1 MADDAT
7 ADLLGTYRRRLAVLE
22 QQLAGFGP
30 LYAPAHLVLDRDD
43 VRREIARL
51 EQVAEFGADA
61 VPRAPI
67 RMLALFAAPLVYRE
81 AGEIKPVTLLDVQK
95 EFDLIA
101 KACAN
106 VDAPVALDL
115 RLRLATADTL
125 GHVFGTSAAPFD
137 MFHFTGHGSVANG
150 AVTLALEDEVGCV
163 RPMAAAEL
171 RQHLGKH
178 PARLAFLSA
187 CHSAGLAE
195 VLLEAG
201 VQHVVVINAEDTVLD
216 IAAQVFAA
224 RFYAV
229 LLAGRSVREAFERA
243 TQAVDSA
250 DTLRQLRDPA
260 TLQPLNLQEALKF
273 QLLPTNAPIHEQVF
287 APNAAPGT
295 VQQRN
300 PLWQNTNLALVNAD
314 PFVGRGIQLHEL
326 ARKLRDNG
334 CVAVHG
340 FGGMGKTALAEAAG
354 RWQHERQLW
363 RDGVWLV
370 ELRGYKAVADVR
382 VQIATTLGFDPQ
394 QAAGTHAAL
403 AAALGDKRRLLILDD
418 LDALLADDDRR
429 SDVAA
434 LLRALLGTHTRL
446 LVTSRRDLPGGVSHA
461 ALRLQALEPGEDVR
475 AFRGY
480 HSEVSE
486 WGLFSAEDVGAVM
499 RLLAR
504 YPFAIRLAATYMRS
518 SQISLSEL
526 RRRLS
531 AKMAEVLHYP
541 DEPIDRTTAL
551 KATLDLSYEILPAIA
566 QHSFALLALFPAG
579 LTRSAAAAILG
590 EANAAALETLRRY
603 SMAEYSRTDER
614 YTLPEPARDYAER
627 KPEAAGAIDS
637 YAPAALRFYAALI
650 DVANDLI
657 AKKGEPVAGRDLV
670 ASDLLNIE
678 RFCAW
683 GYTSEPGDSSD
694 DHGPICYSARATGG
708 LGNYWMLT
716 GTRNRT
722 AITDQ
727 LTQASAAAQRIGDRL
742 GEANV
747 HRAIGDVQQFRDD
760 RDAALASYQT
770 ALTLFQAIGAKLG
783 EANVQKAIGD
793 VQQFRDDRDAAL
805 ASYQTALTLFQA
817 IGAKLGEANVH
828 QAIGDVQ
835 QFRKQSD
842 AALASYQTA
851 LTLFQAIGDRLGEA
865 NVLAAWSR
873 LLIDSDPAQSQAL
886 FEQGQQ
892 LRAAIDDVYSTGA
905 DLGNYAIALL
915 QRGRN
920 SAALPL
926 LLEARKLFGSRSL
939 AAQVEQTQ
947 ELIDHTVNALLE
959 SWPEA
964 VRVAFQ
970 QADGEAFAAALA
982 ALPAEQAAEIG
993 RVVAMLE
1000 E

>member
-81 AGEIKPVTLLDVQK
+81 AGETRPVTLLDVQK

-171 RQHLGKH
+171 RQHLGTH

-195 VLLEAG
+195 ALLEAG

-273 QLLPTNAPIHEQVF
+273 QLLPADAPIHEQVF

-334 CVAVHG
+334 CVAVYG

-418 LDALLADDDRR
+418 LDELLHEDD
-429 SDVAA
+429 SGATA

-446 LVTSRRDLPGGVSHA
+446 LVTSRLDLPGGVSYA
-461 ALRLQALEPGEDVR
+461 VLRLQALEPGEDVR

-531 AKMAEVLHYP
+531 AKMAEVLHYT
-541 DEPIDRTTAL
+541 DEESGRTTAL

-650 DVANDLI
+650 DVANDLM
-657 AKKGEPVAGRDLV
+657 AEKGALVAGRDLV

-683 GYTSEPGDSSD
+683 GYTNEPGDSSD

-747 HRAIGDVQQFRDD
+747 LRAIGDVQQFRDD
-760 RDAALASYQT
+760 R
-770 ALTLFQAIGAKLG
+770 
-783 EANVQKAIGD
+783 
-793 VQQFRDDRDAAL
+793 
-805 ASYQTALTLFQA
+805 
-817 IGAKLGEANVH
+817 
-828 QAIGDVQ
+828 
-835 QFRKQSD
+835 D

-982 ALPAEQAAEIG
+982 ALPAEQAAEIE
-993 RVVAMLE
+993 RLVAMLSE
-1000 E
+1000 